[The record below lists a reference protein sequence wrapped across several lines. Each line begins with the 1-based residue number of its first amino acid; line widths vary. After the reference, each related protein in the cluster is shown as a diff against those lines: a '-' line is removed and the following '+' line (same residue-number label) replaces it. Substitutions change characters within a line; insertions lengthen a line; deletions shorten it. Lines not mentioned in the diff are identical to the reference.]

1 MESYD
6 ILVVLLSITLLFSL
20 LIWLFVGVVVL
31 QIVRKVKEASTTAQH
46 AVENVEEFTE
56 QLKGAGKATAVGS
69 TFAQILNV
77 LRKGKK

>member
-20 LIWLFVGVVVL
+20 LIWLFVG
-31 QIVRKVKEASTTAQH
+31 
-46 AVENVEEFTE
+46 EFTE